1 MQKQAPSLG
10 RILVMAG
17 FALSCFGLLLFL
29 WLAFGGPI
37 PLQPKGYRF
46 NVAFK
51 EAGTLSPEA
60 DVRISGVS
68 VGKVKVI
75 NADKETGASD
85 ATIQLDTA
93 YAPIPKDTKAIL
105 RQKTL
110 LGETYVELTPGLQE
124 RRDDPRER
132 PPARRRGVADRRA
145 RRDLPRLRPEDAR
158 RRSSIWMQQLALAS
172 QGRGRDISDA
182 LGNLAPFAEDTTTL
196 LKILN
201 AQHTDVQGV
210 VRDTGE
216 VFDALSERDGQLR
229 SLIENSNRV
238 FATTAARN
246 RELEETFRALPT
258 FERESTAH
266 PGAPDEFAKDTN
278 PLVTQLRPAA
288 RQLSPTLQDLSKL
301 APDLKALF
309 HNLNPLF
316 DVAKAGPARDRG
328 LPRRAAPAAGQL
340 RRAAAP
346 AQPAA
351 ARPGQYKN
359 ELSAFFAN
367 TPRPPRPRRR
377 RATRACT
384 TCVRP
389 TRSIPRTSPSIRA
402 GSPPTAPTRTTFPDA
417 FKNLAAGLLSYE
429 TRQCASG
436 PVPTLVTQPQPGLPI
451 DPLSLIPADLAANVQ
466 KFFFGPTATNGAVA
480 APACKQQ
487 GKFPFGGEVTQYPHV
502 NAATG
507 PTARALAR
515 SRRPAR
521 AARRARASHGVR
533 QRPGAPGAARRGRRR
548 DRRPRAWRWPP
559 GRGLRGARR
568 LQRRA
573 PGGGALPPG
582 PDGLRARAADPQ
594 RVRRA
599 PRPAQP
605 LRSRRR
611 RRAYPSQG
619 VKGFIDAAVTAVG
632 ARRRARSPSCRT
644 RCARSRSATPSC
656 APACRRCAA

>member
-29 WLAFGGPI
+29 WLAFGGSI

-46 NVAFK
+46 NIAFK

-75 NADKETGASD
+75 HADKSTGASD
-85 ATIQLDTA
+85 ATIQLDAA

-110 LGETYVELTPGLQE
+110 LGETYVELTPGSKSAGTVPENGRLPAGAVSPTVE
-124 RRDDPRER
+124 LDEIFRAFDEKTRESFR
-132 PPARRRGVADRRA
+132 V
-145 RRDLPRLRPEDAR
+145 
-158 RRSSIWMQQLALAS
+158 WMQQLALS
-172 QGRGRDISDA
+172 SLGRGQDISDS

-201 AQHTDVQGV
+201 AQHTNVQGV
-210 VRDTGE
+210 VRDTGD

-258 FERESTAH
+258 FEQESKTTLARLTTFAH
-266 PGAPDEFAKDTN
+266 DTN

-309 HNLNPLF
+309 RNLNPLF
-316 DVAKAGPARDRG
+316 DASKAGLPATENFLDELHPLLANFDAPLRQLNPPLEG
-328 LPRRAAPAAGQL
+328 L
-340 RRAAAP
+340 
-346 AQPAA
+346 
-351 ARPGQYKN
+351 GQYKS
-359 ELSAFFAN
+359 ELTAFFAN
-367 TPRPPRPRRR
+367 TVG
-377 RATRACT
+377 ATQAT
-384 TCVRP
+384 TAEGGQRVHYL
-389 TRSIPRTSPSIRA
+389 
-402 GSPPTAPTRTTFPDA
+402 RTTNPANPEGLAVYPVRIATNRPNPYVFPEA
-417 FKNLAAGLLSYE
+417 FKALATGMPSYE
-429 TRQCASG
+429 TRQCANG
-436 PVPTLVTQPQPGLPI
+436 PVPTLVTQPAPGLPI

-466 KFFFGPTATNGAVA
+466 KYFFGPTTNGAVA
-480 APACKQQ
+480 APACTQQ

-507 PTARALAR
+507 ATARALAR
-515 SRRPAR
+515 
-521 AARRARASHGVR
+521 AAQTR
-533 QRPGAPGAARRGRRR
+533 
-548 DRRPRAWRWPP
+548 
-559 GRGLRGARR
+559 
-568 LQRRA
+568 
-573 PGGGALPPG
+573 
-582 PDGLRARAADPQ
+582 
-594 RVRRA
+594 
-599 PRPAQP
+599 
-605 LRSRRR
+605 
-611 RRAYPSQG
+611 
-619 VKGFIDAAVTAVG
+619 
-632 ARRRARSPSCRT
+632 RT
-644 RCARSRSATPSC
+644 R
-656 APACRRCAA
+656 